1 MLIRKFSLFLH
12 ATFHTKFVGNK
23 LRIKLN
29 SLFRQPYESILR
41 LYNERH
47 LQLKL
52 KNQEN
57 MLENPKVNVKIK
69 LAALWASVT
78 LCYLYG
84 DYFELYTPDKVN
96 SLITGENNLDSP
108 IKLLIASIILAISS
122 VMVAASIILK
132 PKINRILNILFGSLF
147 TIMMVVIGI
156 FSTNEWYLFYVF
168 LAFLESIIT
177 ALIVWFAWKWP
188 KEKSKL

>member
-1 MLIRKFSLFLH
+1 
-12 ATFHTKFVGNK
+12 
-23 LRIKLN
+23 
-29 SLFRQPYESILR
+29 
-41 LYNERH
+41 
-47 LQLKL
+47 
-52 KNQEN
+52 
-57 MLENPKVNVKIK
+57 MLENPKVSVKIK

-108 IKLLIASIILAISS
+108 TKLLIASIILAISS

-132 PKINRILNILFGSLF
+132 PKLNRILNIIFGTLF
-147 TIMMVVIGI
+147 TLMMIAIGVY
-156 FSTNEWYLFYVF
+156 STNEWYLFYVF

-177 ALIVWFAWKWP
+177 ALIVWYAWKWP
-188 KEKSKL
+188 KE

>member
-1 MLIRKFSLFLH
+1 
-12 ATFHTKFVGNK
+12 
-23 LRIKLN
+23 
-29 SLFRQPYESILR
+29 
-41 LYNERH
+41 
-47 LQLKL
+47 
-52 KNQEN
+52 
-57 MLENPKVNVKIK
+57 MLENPKVNIKIK
-69 LAALWASVT
+69 LAALWTSVT

-108 IKLLIASIILAISS
+108 IKLLIASIILAVSS

-132 PKINRILNILFGSLF
+132 PKINRTLNILFGSFF
-147 TIMMVVIGI
+147 TIMMVLIGI
-156 FSTNEWYLFYVF
+156 FSTNGWYLFYVF